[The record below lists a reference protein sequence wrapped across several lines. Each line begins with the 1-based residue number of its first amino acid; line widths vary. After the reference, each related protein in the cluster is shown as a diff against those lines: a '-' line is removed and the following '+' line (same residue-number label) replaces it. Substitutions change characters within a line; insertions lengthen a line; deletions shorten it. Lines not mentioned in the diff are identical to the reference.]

1 MNFKIGKKIVGKK
14 NSCIIVAELSGNH
27 NLSWDRMKKLI
38 ISAKKSGADI
48 IKIQTYT
55 ADTITLN
62 SNKRDFKIN
71 KKTPW
76 KKSKN
81 MWELYKSAYT
91 PWQWHKNIFQLCKQI
106 DIPVFSTPF
115 DETAVD
121 FLEKLKCPA
130 YKIASA
136 EIGHIPLLKKVAKTN
151 KPIIISNGL
160 ANFKDLKFAI
170 NFLKKNGCKKYA
182 ILQCVSAYP
191 SPLKEQNLATIN
203 KLKEIFKCPVGI
215 SDHTIEM
222 IAPLT
227 SVSIGASI
235 IEKHFNLNDKT
246 KTVDSFFSIK
256 EKNFK
261 KMVQKIRK
269 IEEVIGN
276 IDLGVSKSSK
286 RNLNSKRSI
295 YISEYIKK
303 GEKITKNNIRVVR
316 PSFSLDPKYYFKI
329 LGKKAKKNFNVGD
342 RIKLKDINK

>member
-1 MNFKIGKKIVGKK
+1 
-14 NSCIIVAELSGNH
+14 
-27 NLSWDRMKKLI
+27 
-38 ISAKKSGADI
+38 
-48 IKIQTYT
+48 
-55 ADTITLN
+55 
-62 SNKRDFKIN
+62 
-71 KKTPW
+71 
-76 KKSKN
+76 
-81 MWELYKSAYT
+81 
-91 PWQWHKNIFQLCKQI
+91 
-106 DIPVFSTPF
+106 
-115 DETAVD
+115 
-121 FLEKLKCPA
+121 
-130 YKIASA
+130 
-136 EIGHIPLLKKVAKTN
+136 
-151 KPIIISNGL
+151 
-160 ANFKDLKFAI
+160 
-170 NFLKKNGCKKYA
+170 
-182 ILQCVSAYP
+182 
-191 SPLKEQNLATIN
+191 
-203 KLKEIFKCPVGI
+203 
-215 SDHTIEM
+215 M

-235 IEKHFNLNDKT
+235 IEKHFNLNDNT

-329 LGKKAKKNFNVGD
+329 LGKKAKKNFYAGD